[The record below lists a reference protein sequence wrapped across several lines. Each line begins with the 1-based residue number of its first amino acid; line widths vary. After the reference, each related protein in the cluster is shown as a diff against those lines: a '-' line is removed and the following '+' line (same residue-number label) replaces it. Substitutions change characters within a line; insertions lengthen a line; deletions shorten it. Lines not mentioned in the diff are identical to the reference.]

1 MPTNSF
7 IDMDT
12 ISTSNEKDLIDLS
25 KTFAFFKRQ
34 KKIFITITAITSII
48 SIIYSYLKV
57 PVWKGEFEIVVD
69 SDNDSSKSSSNLGSL
84 QSFANF
90 ISTDVSE
97 NKTQEAILKSPLVL
111 KSVYDFVKEYKINNS
126 EDFENISFTTW
137 KNKFLKVAFEEETNV
152 LKISYI
158 DKDKNLILKTLNEI
172 SKKYQNYS
180 KRDRERSIN
189 QGIKYLEIQE
199 RQMQK
204 KSKNSL
210 KDLNKFSID
219 NGLGDIDGFVKLE
232 SNLSNVNSLNIS
244 TQLSD
249 LLKSGNINVNEGRNN
264 SGAGQ
269 RYSLQ
274 FSILEKLEAQYTNL
288 SYKLKQN
295 SKTLTN
301 LKEKI
306 ESLKESLKRPNEI
319 LVKYRTLKRIASR
332 DENILK
338 EIESRLLALRVEKVR
353 EQKPWELISK
363 PTISDKRISPK
374 RKQILITNFIFALI
388 FSFLIAKIKDQKTD
402 LIYYEDDLQNKIG
415 FKFIGN
421 FYRNNI
427 FLNDTLL
434 DVIFFKKNPNKKIN
448 IIYLNNDYFFKKLHN
463 LDNILSNTTKI
474 KYLNVE
480 SLKDLDYESKII
492 LIGETNNITNRNL
505 NKIRKF
511 LNLYKDQIIGW
522 IKLQDD

>member
-1 MPTNSF
+1 
-7 IDMDT
+7 
-12 ISTSNEKDLIDLS
+12 
-25 KTFAFFKRQ
+25 
-34 KKIFITITAITSII
+34 
-48 SIIYSYLKV
+48 
-57 PVWKGEFEIVVD
+57 
-69 SDNDSSKSSSNLGSL
+69 
-84 QSFANF
+84 
-90 ISTDVSE
+90 
-97 NKTQEAILKSPLVL
+97 
-111 KSVYDFVKEYKINNS
+111 YDFVKEYKINNS

-172 SKKYQNYS
+172 STKYQNYS

-388 FSFLIAKIKDQKTD
+388 FSFLIAKIKD
-402 LIYYEDDLQNKIG
+402 
-415 FKFIGN
+415 
-421 FYRNNI
+421 
-427 FLNDTLL
+427 
-434 DVIFFKKNPNKKIN
+434 
-448 IIYLNNDYFFKKLHN
+448 
-463 LDNILSNTTKI
+463 
-474 KYLNVE
+474 
-480 SLKDLDYESKII
+480 
-492 LIGETNNITNRNL
+492 
-505 NKIRKF
+505 
-511 LNLYKDQIIGW
+511 
-522 IKLQDD
+522 